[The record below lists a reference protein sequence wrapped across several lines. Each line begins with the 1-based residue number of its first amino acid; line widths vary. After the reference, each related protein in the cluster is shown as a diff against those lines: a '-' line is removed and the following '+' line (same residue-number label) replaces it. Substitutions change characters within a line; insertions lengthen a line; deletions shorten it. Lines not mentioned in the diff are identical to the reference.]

1 MTRLVRNQL
10 IAFALI
16 AVLGVVFVGA
26 KYVRLDNMLGFGLYK
41 VKVEAKETGNLSK
54 GAEVTYR
61 GVPVGRVGDLDVT
74 PDGVLITLE
83 MNSGKPKVP
92 ANAVAAIAD
101 RSAIGEQ
108 YVDLMP
114 TSDTSPYLHDGS
126 VIKGASTPIHVEELL
141 SSVDTFASTTD
152 LKALSTTIT
161 ELGKAFDGRGD
172 DLKILVDSLNKFTA
186 TASGDNLQQTLA
198 LIRSAHTALA
208 TQAEQSP
215 AILQFSDG
223 LDKLTAQLKSND
235 PDIRRLIGTGTDA
248 GSAIQR
254 LLQESGPALTTD
266 LGNLRTLL
274 LTVSP
279 KFYALGPV
287 LAMLPLLPLGGSS
300 TAPGDGTTHFGLVLE
315 TNNPPACTVGY
326 EGTQRI
332 LDQMKAQNPNFDDSR
347 DDFPFNT
354 QAACTVPQ
362 GSETAVRGGA
372 RAELA
377 DPSVPQPWD
386 DKPKYD
392 PEKLNL
398 NPVATQLSTLMGVTV
413 KH

>member
-10 IAFALI
+10 IAFAVI

-41 VKVEAKETGNLSK
+41 VKVEAAETGNLSK

-61 GVPVGRVGDLDVT
+61 GVPVGRVGNLDVT
-74 PDGVLITLE
+74 PDGVLINLE

-92 ANAVAAIAD
+92 ANAKAVIAN

-108 YVDLMP
+108 YLDLQP
-114 TSDTSPYLHDGS
+114 TSAGGPYLKDGS
-126 VIKGASTPIHVEELL
+126 VIVGAQLPVHIEELL
-141 SSVDTFASTTD
+141 TSVDHFAGTTD

-161 ELGKAFDGRGD
+161 ELGKAFDGKGD
-172 DLKILVDSLNKFTA
+172 DLKILIDSLNKFTA

-198 LIRSAHTALA
+198 LIRSAHTVLD

-215 AILQFSDG
+215 AIRQFSDG

-254 LLQESGPALTTD
+254 LLQESGPALTKD
-266 LGNLRTLL
+266 LTNLRTLL
-274 LTVSP
+274 LAISP

-287 LAMLPLLPLGGSS
+287 LQMLPLLPLGGSS

-315 TNNPPACTVGY
+315 TNNPPACTLGY

-332 LDQMKAQNPNFDDSR
+332 LDQMKAQNPNFDDAR

-354 QAACTVPQ
+354 QARCAAPQ
-362 GSETAVRGGA
+362 GSETGVRGA
-372 RAELA
+372 DRAELA
-377 DPSVPQPWD
+377 DPSVAQPWD

-392 PEKLNL
+392 PDKLNL
-398 NPVATQLSTLMGVTV
+398 NPVATQLATLMGVTP

>member
-10 IAFALI
+10 IAFAVI

-41 VKVEAKETGNLSK
+41 VKVEAAETGNLSK

-74 PDGVLITLE
+74 SDGVLITLE

-92 ANAVAAIAD
+92 ANAKAVVAD

-108 YVDLMP
+108 YVDLQP
-114 TSDTSPYLHDGS
+114 TSDGGPYLKDGS
-126 VIKGASTPIHVEELL
+126 VIVGAQLPVHVEELL
-141 SSVDTFASTTD
+141 SSVDHFASTTD

-161 ELGKAFDGRGD
+161 ELGKAFDGKGD

-198 LIRSAHTALA
+198 LIRSARTVLG

-248 GSAIQR
+248 GSAIQH
-254 LLQESGPALTTD
+254 LLTESGPALTKD
-266 LGNLRTLL
+266 LTNLRTLL
-274 LTVSP
+274 LAVSP

-287 LAMLPLLPLGGSS
+287 LQMLPLLPLGGSS

-315 TNNPPACTVGY
+315 TNNPPACTLGY

-332 LDQMKAQNPNFDDSR
+332 LDQMKAQNPNFDDTR

-354 QAACTVPQ
+354 QARCAAPQ
-362 GSETAVRGGA
+362 GSETGVRGA
-372 RAELA
+372 DRAELA
-377 DPSVPQPWD
+377 DPSVGQPWD

-392 PEKLNL
+392 PDKLNL
-398 NPVATQLSTLMGVTV
+398 NPVATQLATLMGVTP

>member
-1 MTRLVRNQL
+1 MTRLVRFQL
-10 IAFALI
+10 IFFVVI
-16 AVLGVVFVGA
+16 AVVGVVFVGA
-26 KYVRLDNMLGFGLYK
+26 KYVRLDNMLGFGQYH
-41 VKVEAKETGNLSK
+41 VQVRADQTGNISK

-61 GVPVGRVGDLDVT
+61 GVPVGRVGKLEIT
-74 PDGVLITLE
+74 PDGVLITLD
-83 MNSGKPKVP
+83 MDSGAPKVP
-92 ANAVAAIAD
+92 RNAKAVVAN

-114 TSDTSPYLHDGS
+114 TSAGAPYLEDGS
-126 VIKGASTPIHVEELL
+126 IIDGAQTPIPVETLL
-141 SSVDTFASTTD
+141 SSVDHFASTTD
-152 LKALSTTIT
+152 LVALSTTIT
-161 ELGKAFDGRGD
+161 ELGKAFDGKGD
-172 DLKILVDSLNKFTA
+172 DLQILVDSLAKFTETGVEA
-186 TASGDNLQQTLA
+186 LPQTLQ
-198 LIRSAHTALA
+198 LIRDAQTALT

-223 LDKLTAQLKSND
+223 LDRLSAQLRSND

-248 GSAIQR
+248 GDQIAK
-254 LLQESGPALTTD
+254 LLQESGEPLTRD
-266 LGNLRTLL
+266 LANLRVLL
-274 LTVSP
+274 KAVSP

-287 LAMLPLLPLGGSS
+287 LQMLPLLSIGASA

-332 LDQMKAQNPNFDDSR
+332 LDEMKAQNPDFDDTR

-354 QAACTVPQ
+354 EAKCLAPQ
-362 GSETAVRGGA
+362 GNPSAVRGGE
-372 RAELA
+372 RAEFA
-377 DPSVPQPWD
+377 DPSVAQPWD
-386 DKPKYD
+386 NNPKVD

-398 NPVATQLSTLMGVTV
+398 NPVATQLATLMGITP